1 MMRNKFFTTIG
12 SLFCIMFFNMTN
24 SLAQYQPLYKTIPNN
39 ISTKNQEAESNNA
52 GILIVEK
59 VSIPSYQYFRVASD
73 NTKKPCVII
82 CPGGGYAILAAGHEG
97 SDLANYF
104 NSIGVNAIVLKYRI
118 PNAENQIDK
127 TIAPLQDAQQAM
139 LLARTNAENWGIDKN
154 KIGVMGF
161 SAGGHLAASLATHYN
176 DVKIENPSK
185 ISLRPDFQLLIYPVI
200 SFGPEGH
207 EGSRI
212 NLIGNFNSRGLIQ
225 DSQILRGLLT
235 NFYGENLEIR
245 RVQHILPECPQAELN
260 IFLEVINPALFIF
273 ASKNIYLPNIEWTYK
288 TWIPYLKEF
297 DEIWV
302 KTLEAQQIFS
312 KYSSNVKFLGWT
324 SIDKEFKEKKNI
336 FLDMSLLSVK

>member
-1 MMRNKFFTTIG
+1 MST
-12 SLFCIMFFNMTN
+12 

-73 NTKKPCVII
+73 NTKRPCVII

-104 NSIGVNAIVLKYRI
+104 NSIGVNAIVLKYRM
-118 PNAENQIDK
+118 PNADNQIDK

-154 KIGVMGF
+154 KIGIMGF

-212 NLIGNFNSRGLIQ
+212 NLIGNANDAKTVKAIDYFSSEKQITKNSPPAFLVHSKDDDAVPVAGAIHYYDNLI
-225 DSQILRGLLT
+225 
-235 NFYGENLEIR
+235 ENN
-245 RVQHILPECPQAELN
+245 VPAE
-260 IFLEVINPALFIF
+260 
-273 ASKNIYLPNIEWTYK
+273 IYLYEKGGHGYGMKNATSEILWTSVMK
-288 TWIPYLKEF
+288 TWMQK
-297 DEIWV
+297 
-302 KTLEAQQIFS
+302 S
-312 KYSSNVKFLGWT
+312 K
-324 SIDKEFKEKKNI
+324 II
-336 FLDMSLLSVK
+336 Q

>member
-1 MMRNKFFTTIG
+1 MSRNKFLNAIG
-12 SLFCIMFFNMTN
+12 LLFCLIFFNMSTT
-24 SLAQYQPLYKTIPNN
+24 LAQYQPLYKTIPNN
-39 ISTKNQEAESNNA
+39 IPSKNQESESDTV
-52 GILIVEK
+52 GILIIEK

-82 CPGGGYAILAAGHEG
+82 CPGGGYSILAAGHEG

-161 SAGGHLAASLATHYN
+161 SAGGHLAASLATHYS
-176 DVKIENPSK
+176 DIKIENPSK

-212 NLIGNFNSRGLIQ
+212 NLMGNANDDKTQKAIHYFSNEKQITKDTPPAFLVHSKDDDAVPVAGAIHYYDNLIAHK
-225 DSQILRGLLT
+225 
-235 NFYGENLEIR
+235 
-245 RVQHILPECPQAELN
+245 VPAE
-260 IFLEVINPALFIF
+260 
-273 ASKNIYLPNIEWTYK
+273 IYLYEKGGHGYGMKNPTSEILWTSVMK
-288 TWIPYLKEF
+288 TWMQK
-297 DEIWV
+297 
-302 KTLEAQQIFS
+302 S
-312 KYSSNVKFLGWT
+312 K
-324 SIDKEFKEKKNI
+324 II
-336 FLDMSLLSVK
+336 Q

>member
-1 MMRNKFFTTIG
+1 MST
-12 SLFCIMFFNMTN
+12 

-127 TIAPLQDAQQAM
+127 SIAPLQDAQQAM

-212 NLIGNFNSRGLIQ
+212 NLIGNTNDEKTKKAIDYFSNEKQITKVTPPAFLVHSKDDDAVPVAGAIHYYDNLIAHK
-225 DSQILRGLLT
+225 
-235 NFYGENLEIR
+235 
-245 RVQHILPECPQAELN
+245 VPAE
-260 IFLEVINPALFIF
+260 
-273 ASKNIYLPNIEWTYK
+273 IYLYEKGGHGYGMKNATS
-288 TWIPYLKEF
+288 
-297 DEIWV
+297 EID
-302 KTLEAQQIFS
+302 
-312 KYSSNVKFLGWT
+312 WT
-324 SIDKEFKEKKNI
+324 SLMKIWMQKSKI
-336 FLDMSLLSVK
+336 IQ

>member
-1 MMRNKFFTTIG
+1 MST
-12 SLFCIMFFNMTN
+12 

-127 TIAPLQDAQQAM
+127 SIAPLQDAQQAM

-212 NLIGNFNSRGLIQ
+212 NLIGNANDAKTKKAIDYFSNEKQITKDTPPAFLVHSKDDDAVPVANAIYYYDNLIAHKV
-225 DSQILRGLLT
+225 S
-235 NFYGENLEIR
+235 
-245 RVQHILPECPQAELN
+245 AELY
-260 IFLEVINPALFIF
+260 LYEKGGHGYGM
-273 ASKNIYLPNIEWTYK
+273 KNATS
-288 TWIPYLKEF
+288 
-297 DEIWV
+297 EID
-302 KTLEAQQIFS
+302 
-312 KYSSNVKFLGWT
+312 WT
-324 SIDKEFKEKKNI
+324 SLMKIWMQKSKI
-336 FLDMSLLSVK
+336 IQ